1 MAAFRALRKL
11 CRYSPNQSCSI
22 HVSVSRPDAVVI
34 SGRKLARQIR
44 NEVRSDVDA
53 WVAAGN
59 RRPYLSVVLVGDNPA
74 SHSYVLNKTRAAADV
89 GISSETI
96 LKPSSISEEELIELI
111 NKLNSDHSVDGLLVQ
126 LPLPDHI
133 NERRVCNAVCPGKDV
148 DGFHVVNVG
157 RMCLDQSTVLPAT
170 PWGVWEIIRRTGIP
184 TIGKNV
190 VVAGRSKNVGMPIAM
205 LLHTDGQH
213 ERPGGDATVTIS
225 HRYTPKEQL
234 RQHTKIADIIVAAAG
249 IPNLITADMI
259 KEGAAVIDV
268 GINRIFDPLTG
279 KDKLVGDV
287 DFEGV
292 KKKASYITPV
302 PGGVGPMTVAML
314 MKNTIKAAKN
324 TILTPSQQIRMA
336 AFS

>member
-1 MAAFRALRKL
+1 R
-11 CRYSPNQSCSI
+11 N
-22 HVSVSRPDAVVI
+22 DAVVI

-44 NEVRSDVDA
+44 QEARHEVEQ

-59 RRPYLSVVLVGDNPA
+59 KRPHLSVVLVGENPA
-74 SHSYVLNKTRAAADV
+74 SHSYVLNKTKAAADV

-96 LKPSSISEEELIELI
+96 LRPASVTEEELLDLI
-111 NKLNSDHSVDGLLVQ
+111 SNLNNDANVDGLLVQ
-126 LPLPDHI
+126 LPLPEHI
-133 NERRVCNAVCPGKDV
+133 DERKICNAVSPDKDV
-148 DGFHVVNVG
+148 DGFHVINVG
-157 RMCLDQSTVLPAT
+157 RMCLDQYSMLPAT
-170 PWGVWEIIRRTGIP
+170 PWGVWEIIKRTGIP
-184 TIGKNV
+184 TLGKNV

-205 LLHTDGQH
+205 LLHTDGRH

-234 RQHTKIADIIVAAAG
+234 KQHTIRADIVVAAAG

-268 GINRIFDPLTG
+268 GITRVQDPVTARSR
-279 KDKLVGDV
+279 LVGDV

-314 MKNTIKAAKN
+314 MKNTIIAAKKLLKPKELEA
-324 TILTPSQQIRMA
+324 LTA
-336 AFS
+336 